1 MLKENFSLLPV
12 LAKRPIS
19 GILGF
24 FPHWWALLS
33 LHIYIA
39 VIWLNVSG
47 GMGGF
52 QLEFVRISWVINHM
66 TGYNLSAL
74 IG

>member
-66 TGYNLSAL
+66 TCYKFE
-74 IG
+74 